1 MKRPL
6 INSKEGV
13 SMKVCILGVGYI
25 GLPTAGILADKG
37 FNVVGV
43 DVNEEYL
50 NKLINREFRT
60 NERNLIEL
68 INKNLDSSSLRFSNK
83 AVKADVFIICTPTPL
98 KDDKSVDLSYLLSAL
113 NSILDLI
120 ERDNLII
127 IESTIPPGTTNN
139 IIKPLLEGQGLKVGV
154 DIFLAYCPERVMP
167 TNIIYELTNNSRVIG
182 GSTKKCEDKTKSFYQ
197 SFVKGEIITENV
209 DIVELIKII
218 ENSYRDVNIAFANE
232 LSLLCS
238 KLNLD
243 VYKVIEL
250 ANKHPRV
257 NILNPGIGVG
267 GHCLPVDSYF
277 ISTVHSD
284 YTKIISISREIN
296 DNMPK
301 IITEK
306 IIKILNN
313 FDNPVVAL
321 WGLAYKGNSNDIRN
335 SPAVEILNLLRNK
348 NTVVRV
354 FDPVVYNQ
362 DMNFGVETLKDANL
376 LMILVNHNEFVEFNY
391 NKYISLM
398 KTKIIF
404 DGVNLIDKST
414 LDDGIKIIKL
424 FKED

>member
-1 MKRPL
+1 
-6 INSKEGV
+6 
-13 SMKVCILGVGYI
+13 MKVCVLGVGYI
-25 GLPTAGILADKG
+25 GLPTAGILANNG

-43 DVNEEYL
+43 DVNKEYL
-50 NKLINREFRT
+50 NKLINREFIT
-60 NERNLIEL
+60 NEKDLVEL
-68 INKNLDSSSLRFSNK
+68 INKNLDSNNLHFSNE

-98 KDDKSVDLSYLLSAL
+98 KDDKSADLSHLLSAL
-113 NSILDLI
+113 NSILDLV
-120 ERDNLII
+120 EKDNLII

-139 IIKPLLEGQGLKVGV
+139 IVKPLLEGQGLKVGD

-167 TNIIYELTNNSRVIG
+167 NNIVYELISNSRVIG
-182 GSTKKCEDKTKSFYQ
+182 GSTKKCQDKAKSFYQ

-209 DIVELIKII
+209 DIVELIKLI
-218 ENSYRDVNIAFANE
+218 ENSYRDINIAFANE
-232 LSLLCS
+232 LALLCS

-257 NILNPGIGVG
+257 NILKPGIGVG

-277 ISTVHSD
+277 ISTDYSD
-284 YTKIISISREIN
+284 YTKIITLSRKIN

-306 IIKILNN
+306 VIEILNCY
-313 FDNPVVAL
+313 DNPVVAL

-335 SPAVEILNLLRNK
+335 SPSTEIFNYLRNE
-348 NTVVRV
+348 NIEVRI
-354 FDPVVYNQ
+354 FDPVVYNH
-362 DMNFGVETLKDANL
+362 DLNFGIETLKDANL

-424 FKED
+424 FKEV